1 MDADEQQIS
10 KINACPKEVRTRR
23 SPPRGGAAGGRQGVG
38 KGSNELHAGHGGD
51 MTPKRSGAGGPE
63 SKEA

>member
-1 MDADEQQIS
+1 MRMSNRFQKLTRALRQ
-10 KINACPKEVRTRR
+10 CGPVVRRR
-23 SPPRGGAAGGRQGVG
+23 AGAPQGVG
-38 KGSNELHAGHGGD
+38 RGSNELHAGHGGD